1 MIILGKD
8 KAKLN
13 NQKEKN
19 IHTWSFFLNEISKQI
34 KTSTVNLVPRILI
47 FKFCWNT
54 LSASNLTR
62 IRSVR
67 ADSFSGKKL
76 GYFWFSAFD
85 FHKCDAEITKN

>member
-13 NQKEKN
+13 NQKEKKYTYV
-19 IHTWSFFLNEISKQI
+19 IIL
-34 KTSTVNLVPRILI
+34 NLVPRILI

-62 IRSVR
+62 IRSIR

-76 GYFWFSAFD
+76 GCFWFSAFD